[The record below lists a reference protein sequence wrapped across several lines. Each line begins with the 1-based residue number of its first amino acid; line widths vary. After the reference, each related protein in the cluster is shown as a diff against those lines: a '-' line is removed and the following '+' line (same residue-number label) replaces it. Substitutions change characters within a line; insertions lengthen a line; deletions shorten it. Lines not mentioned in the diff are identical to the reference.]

1 MCSLFFYF
9 LSFFQ
14 CAACHDRNLILSQ
27 QCSQPS
33 CFTSELAKLLPKL
46 KTLSINTCSYLT
58 SRCLNQI
65 ASSAAKL
72 TELHIGYNNR
82 LNEASFQHLF
92 CSGPP
97 LRKLVVSS
105 NRDVFSHVDRLA
117 ESLQFLRV
125 NEYGPSKGMLGHQ
138 SMQAI
143 GRLVNLKSLVIY
155 GGENSMPQDFFN
167 MVARGQLLKLRI
179 LHLKRAFVTSEN
191 VEIVMMKCLELQE
204 LRLINNSAVSFDFA
218 RVVST
223 SLQILHINN
232 AR

>member
-1 MCSLFFYF
+1 M
-9 LSFFQ
+9 
-14 CAACHDRNLILSQ
+14 
-27 QCSQPS
+27 
-33 CFTSELAKLLPKL
+33 LAKLLPGL
-46 KTLSINTCSYLT
+46 HTLYTDHSVANYYLT
-58 SRCLNQI
+58 SRGLVQI
-65 ASSAAKL
+65 ASSAAQL

-82 LNEASFQHLF
+82 LNETSFQHLF

-167 MVARGQLLKLRI
+167 MVARGQLLKLRF
-179 LHLKRAFVTSEN
+179 LHLKMSLVTSEN
-191 VEIVMMKCLELQE
+191 VKIVMMKCPELQE
-204 LRLINNSAVSFDFA
+204 LRLTRGRASLDFA

-223 SLQILHINN
+223 SLQILHISET
-232 AR
+232 R